1 MRQLWK
7 DPVVRVFLVLY
18 LLFQIPYFLPSL
30 SGDRV
35 RTYDWFVSAAFYL
48 PFLTC
53 VLWPAK
59 KQAMPDN
66 ERNFWKVLTLAYT
79 LWWAVSVI
87 NVFRVT
93 GAWNSSF
100 DVTTDGL
107 FLGFYIYWFVALSL
121 RPHALHTH
129 PVEESD
135 RWLRGAAAVTLAI
148 FLFFYFI
155 LVPDRYAPERFAL
168 WIPSL
173 FFFSV
178 LDSVLLILLIRLAL
192 KLNITRWQVLY
203 GTLGVAMF
211 MYATLDLLEAASYL
225 NWFKWVQNGAINSI
239 WSMPFLVMVL
249 AGRSRN
255 LGFSPSDKEAPQQG
269 DRFDDRPISAL
280 SPIIMMSFILPLL
293 HIGLEQLGWERENLE
308 AAQGA
313 VVLASLGVFW
323 VLALFE
329 NRALRKSSRLARA
342 KTIENERLLLDKK
355 VAEASGRA
363 KDQFLANISHEIRTP
378 MNGIL
383 GMSELI
389 LRGELDREQRGQ
401 IELIRS
407 SAKGLLG
414 VIDDILAHARI
425 EAGELSFMHRPFNL
439 KTIGEQIIDLFGV
452 VPSEK
457 NIELHLE
464 FEDDMPLALEGDPAR
479 LRQVLVSL
487 VGNALKFTDEGEVR
501 VSFSART
508 AADSRLLIRCEI
520 TDTGIGIDP
529 RTADRIFLPFS
540 QEDESISRKY
550 GGSGLGL
557 TIAKRVVEAQSGKIG
572 FSSQPQRGTTF
583 WFEIPFD
590 RSARGLPEPA
600 TQSAGNFKLDS
611 GKRILLAE
619 DNEINQMVAVK
630 QLETLGNA
638 VDVVANGEEALAAI
652 EANDYALVLM
662 DCQMPGLDGIEAT
675 RRIRARGF
683 NKDGLPII
691 ALTAH
696 VFEQDRERCLEA
708 GMNDFLSKP
717 LSLERLGSVLS
728 RYL

>member
-1 MRQLWK
+1 LRQLWK

-30 SGDRV
+30 SSDRV
-35 RTYDWFVSAAFYL
+35 RAYDWFVSAAFYL

-66 ERNFWKVLTLAYT
+66 ERNFWKALTLAYT

-93 GAWNSSF
+93 GAWISSS
-100 DVTTDGL
+100 DIVTDGL
-107 FLGFYIYWFVALSL
+107 FLGFYIYWLVALSF
-121 RPHALHTH
+121 RPHALQPH

-135 RWLRGAAAVTLAI
+135 RWLRGAAAVTLAM

-155 LVPDRYAPERFAL
+155 LVPYRYAPERFDL

-173 FFFSV
+173 FFFSA
-178 LDSVLLILLIRLAL
+178 LDSVLLILLVRLAL
-192 KLNITRWQVLY
+192 GLKVVRWQVLY
-203 GTLGVAMF
+203 GTLAVAMF
-211 MYATLDLLEAASYL
+211 MYAALDLLEAASYL
-225 NWFKWVQNGAINSI
+225 NQPEWAQNHVSNAI
-239 WSMPFLVMVL
+239 WSIPFLVMVL

-255 LGFSPSDKEAPQQG
+255 LDFPSRPQETIRQGKQYDRRISP
-269 DRFDDRPISAL
+269 L
-280 SPIIMMSFILPLL
+280 SPIIMMSFVLPLL
-293 HIGLEQLGWERENLE
+293 HIGLEQLGWEREDLE

-313 VVLASLGVFW
+313 VVLASLGIFW
-323 VLALFE
+323 VLALLE
-329 NRALRKSSRLARA
+329 NQALRKSSRLARA

-389 LRGELDREQRGQ
+389 LRGELNREQRGQ

-407 SAKGLLG
+407 SAHGLLG

-439 KTIGEQIIDLFGV
+439 KAVGEQVIDLFGV

-457 NIELHLE
+457 NVELRLE
-464 FEDDMPLALEGDPAR
+464 FENDMPLALEGDPAR
-479 LRQVLVSL
+479 LRQVLVCL

-501 VSFSART
+501 VSFSAKT
-508 AADSRLLIRCEI
+508 TADSRLLIRCEI

-529 RTADRIFLPFS
+529 QTADRIFLPFS
-540 QEDESISRKY
+540 QEDESTSRKY

-572 FSSQPQRGTTF
+572 FSSRPNRGTTF

-590 RSARGLPEPA
+590 AGASSAPEPA
-600 TQSAGNFKLDS
+600 TQTARDFKLDS
-611 GKRILLAE
+611 GKKILLAE
-619 DNEINQMVAVK
+619 DNEINQLVAVK
-630 QLETLGNA
+630 QLETLGNT
-638 VDVVANGEEALAAI
+638 VDVVANGDEALAAI

-683 NKDGLPII
+683 DRDGLPII

-696 VFEQDRERCLEA
+696 VFEQDRERCLDA

-717 LSLERLGSVLS
+717 LSLERLSSVLS
-728 RYL
+728 KYL

>member
-18 LLFQIPYFLPSL
+18 LLSQIPYLLPSL
-30 SGDRV
+30 SGEEI

-53 VLWPAK
+53 VLWPAR
-59 KQAMPDN
+59 KQTMPDN
-66 ERNFWKVLTLAYT
+66 ERNFWKALALAYT

-87 NVFRVT
+87 NVFWLT
-93 GAWNSSF
+93 GASGSSF
-100 DVTTDGL
+100 DTTTDGL
-107 FLGFYIYWFVALSL
+107 FLGFYVYWFVALSF
-121 RPHALHTH
+121 RPHAPQAR

-135 RWLRGAAAVTLAI
+135 RWLRGAAAVTLAM

-155 LVPDRYAPERFAL
+155 LVPYRHAPERFAL

-178 LDSVLLILLIRLAL
+178 LDSVLLILLVRLAL
-192 KLNITRWQVLY
+192 RLKVVRWRVLY
-203 GTLGVAMF
+203 GTLAVAMF
-211 MYATLDLLEAASYL
+211 MYAALDLLEAASYL
-225 NWFKWVQNGAINSI
+225 NRLRWTQAEVSSAI
-239 WSMPFLVMVL
+239 WSLPFLLMVL

-255 LGFSPSDKEAPQQG
+255 LGFPVQPQQTVAQG
-269 DRFDDRPISAL
+269 ERFDRRFSPI
-280 SPIIMMSFILPLL
+280 SPIILMSFVLPLL
-293 HIGLEQLGWERENLE
+293 HIGLEQLGWGRENLRT
-308 AAQGA
+308 AQGA

-323 VLALFE
+323 ALALLE
-329 NRALRKSSRLARA
+329 NRVLRKSSRLAQA
-342 KTIENERLLLDKK
+342 KTIENERLLLEKK
-355 VAEASGRA
+355 VAEASGQA
-363 KDQFLANISHEIRTP
+363 KDRFLANISHEIRTP

-389 LRGELDREQRGQ
+389 LRGDLSREQRGQ
-401 IELIRS
+401 LELIRS
-407 SAKGLLG
+407 SAQGLLG

-439 KTIGEQIIDLFGV
+439 KTIGEQVIDLFGV

-487 VGNALKFTDEGEVR
+487 VGNALKFTDEGEIR
-501 VSFSART
+501 VSFSARND
-508 AADSRLLIRCEI
+508 ADSGLLIRCEI
-520 TDTGIGIDP
+520 TDSGIGIDP
-529 RTADRIFLPFS
+529 KTADRIFLPFS
-540 QEDESISRKY
+540 QEDESTSRKY

-557 TIAKRVVEAQSGKIG
+557 TIAKRIVEAQSGKIG
-572 FSSQPQRGTTF
+572 FSSQPERGTTF
-583 WFEIPFD
+583 WFEIPFTAGA
-590 RSARGLPEPA
+590 SGAPEPTA
-600 TQSAGNFKLDS
+600 QTARDFKLDS
-611 GKRILLAE
+611 GKKILLAE

-630 QLETLGNA
+630 QLETLGNT

-683 NKDGLPII
+683 DRDGLPII